1 MKIQTLI
8 VTTGQTDHS
17 LLDRMNVQTDALV
30 GNQCDRNE
38 IEEFTHN
45 GHTIR
50 WFSMRERGVGLNRN
64 TVMMRAD
71 ADVCVFADDDM
82 VFHDGYTD
90 TVAQMFEQ
98 HPDADIILFNVDE
111 KVPKRYKNTKV
122 VPIGRKNYGKY
133 GAARVAFRRERVH
146 MAGVAFHLMFG
157 GGAKYSSG
165 EDSIFLR
172 ECLEY
177 GLKMLAVPVAIA
189 ELHET
194 RESTW
199 FTGYNDKFFYDKGV
213 LYAHLY
219 GKSAYL
225 IALYNCFKHRKGHY
239 REYGWRNAYRRACE
253 GIRSRWQSK

>member
-45 GHTIR
+45 GHEIR

-64 TVMMRAD
+64 TVMMRAN

-82 VFHDGYTD
+82 VFHDGYED
-90 TVAQMFEQ
+90 TVTRLFEQ
-98 HPDADIILFNVDE
+98 YPDADILLFNVDE

-122 VPIGRKNYGKY
+122 VSIGRKNYGKY
-133 GAARVAFRRERVH
+133 GAARVAFRRERVQ
-146 MAGVAFHLMFG
+146 MAGISFHLMFG

-165 EDSIFLR
+165 EDSIFLYD
-172 ECLEY
+172 CLKR
-177 GLKMLAVPVAIA
+177 GLKMIAVPVAIA
-189 ELHET
+189 ELQDN

-213 LYAHLY
+213 LYALLY
-219 GKSAYL
+219 GRYARL
-225 IALYNCFKHRKGHY
+225 IALYNCLRHRNSHY
-239 REYGWRNAYRRACE
+239 RECGWKNAYRRTCE
-253 GIRSRWQSK
+253 GICSQR